1 MIHSHSHIVT
11 SPTHQHPQIPHVVTI
26 THPLRGHTPSLV
38 LYGTQSQLNFHCGHT
53 HSHTHTSSGTP
64 LLHTQHHSSPCHT
77 HTKGHRNP
85 QAASPHSH
93 RHRQP
98 KPRINLGDMNH
109 NRTPAVVTQSQLYSH
124 PRNRAN
130 RPHLQRGHT
139 QCHPRSQGPC
149 TPLLT
154 ITYGYK
160 KTTRQTP
167 WRQAVTPAQLQTPT
181 PGHTVTKT
189 HSEPRIRSPLP
200 PARTDPRLRTRP
212 GPAQDSQ
219 TPHLLPPLV
228 ASGSLRS

>member
-11 SPTHQHPQIPHVVTI
+11 SPTYQHPQIPHVVTI
-26 THPLRGHTPSLV
+26 THPLRGHTPSLA

-64 LLHTQHHSSPCHT
+64 LLHTQHHSPRCPT
-77 HTKGHRNP
+77 HTKGHRNT

-109 NRTPAVVTQSQLYSH
+109 NRTPAVVSHNCTHTPGTGRTGHIYNGDTRSITPGHKDPAPRYSLSH
-124 PRNRAN
+124 MV
-130 RPHLQRGHT
+130 T
-139 QCHPRSQGPC
+139 
-149 TPLLT
+149 
-154 ITYGYK
+154 K

-200 PARTDPRLRTRP
+200 PVRTDPRLRTRP

>member
-1 MIHSHSHIVT
+1 MDIHTVTLTQAVAPHSCIHST
-11 SPTHQHPQIPHVVTI
+11 
-26 THPLRGHTPSLV
+26 THPAAP
-38 LYGTQSQLNFHCGHT
+38 
-53 HSHTHTSSGTP
+53 
-64 LLHTQHHSSPCHT
+64 T
-77 HTKGHRNP
+77 HTKGHRNT

-109 NRTPAVVTQSQLYSH
+109 NRTPAVVSHNCTHTPGTGRTGHIYNGDTRSITPSHKDPAPRYSLSH
-124 PRNRAN
+124 MV
-130 RPHLQRGHT
+130 T
-139 QCHPRSQGPC
+139 
-149 TPLLT
+149 
-154 ITYGYK
+154 K

-200 PARTDPRLRTRP
+200 PARTDPSLRTRP